1 MLGNLGITHSHHVH
15 GFKLD
20 FGLRWGK
27 AIEFAVVIAVI
38 GHSQAAKVG
47 ATSQSTTASE
57 VRVSLLFDWPRTS
70 DEDIHESPGTLLPVR
85 TGCHVGD
92 ADKCAEQIEWLQISA
107 HVAVLN
113 RTLH

>member
-38 GHSQAAKVG
+38 GHSQAAKG
-47 ATSQSTTASE
+47 WRYLATYDGVKVSRLAS
-57 VRVSLLFDWPRTS
+57 
-70 DEDIHESPGTLLPVR
+70 I
-85 TGCHVGD
+85 
-92 ADKCAEQIEWLQISA
+92 
-107 HVAVLN
+107 
-113 RTLH
+113 